1 MNNSKISTRNTCR
14 RIFSMANAV
23 TAYRAV
29 WIILFFGFLSGISEL
44 AIISVS
50 ITLTSI
56 DNQNVFYSFLQNY
69 MSRNSVLLVLI
80 LIISFFS
87 FLRIF
92 SFKKVISYCHHIGS
106 LLASRLIRT
115 RLTDA
120 YFFDTK
126 IIDNSAF
133 TTTIVNHLQ
142 AYVSLLQ
149 NISSAVS
156 SLISVLAIFALISF
170 QSMDY
175 FVVSLASIALVYLFI
190 SKISSSQLK
199 LVSSKIATS
208 QKRIHTCVS
217 ESLSLDKESYISNRS
232 SYFIDNVSH
241 QFGFLMESLSKS
253 SFISGSP
260 RLFIEA
266 ILFVVLTVI
275 IFVGTT
281 SSSTNNS
288 AQILII
294 MIAAIRLIPYAQ
306 SIYSALTSIRI
317 FGTSVA
323 ILYDFFV
330 SSATDLGSYNSF
342 DYLKT
347 NSPNASSKIVQIS
360 YTKASSLCDFPVIA
374 QFKLPAS
381 FSTCGTIKNTEL
393 IQFNVCNSDIILISG
408 PSGVGKSTLIESLV
422 GLNTKINCTFS
433 LGGSDNWRSCT
444 SLKNSMLS
452 VEYLNQHSSFVSSTI
467 YDNIF
472 MGSEQIDMGLL
483 AHLMQEFNLILN
495 YKELDSF
502 LELSIGESTKYS
514 LSGGE
519 LKRLSLIRSL
529 VRKPD
534 ILFCDEITS
543 GVDILNEEKMMNA
556 IKYCCKSVFFITH
569 SSNIVN
575 NYSTKILN
583 LRS

>member
-1 MNNSKISTRNTCR
+1 
-14 RIFSMANAV
+14 
-23 TAYRAV
+23 
-29 WIILFFGFLSGISEL
+29 
-44 AIISVS
+44 
-50 ITLTSI
+50 
-56 DNQNVFYSFLQNY
+56 
-69 MSRNSVLLVLI
+69 
-80 LIISFFS
+80 
-87 FLRIF
+87 
-92 SFKKVISYCHHIGS
+92 
-106 LLASRLIRT
+106 
-115 RLTDA
+115 
-120 YFFDTK
+120 
-126 IIDNSAF
+126 
-133 TTTIVNHLQ
+133 
-142 AYVSLLQ
+142 
-149 NISSAVS
+149 
-156 SLISVLAIFALISF
+156 
-170 QSMDY
+170 
-175 FVVSLASIALVYLFI
+175 
-190 SKISSSQLK
+190 
-199 LVSSKIATS
+199 
-208 QKRIHTCVS
+208 
-217 ESLSLDKESYISNRS
+217 
-232 SYFIDNVSH
+232 
-241 QFGFLMESLSKS
+241 
-253 SFISGSP
+253 
-260 RLFIEA
+260 
-266 ILFVVLTVI
+266 
-275 IFVGTT
+275 
-281 SSSTNNS
+281 
-288 AQILII
+288 

-360 YTKASSLCDFPVIA
+360 YTKTSVLRFPVIA
-374 QFKLPAS
+374 QIKLPAS

-433 LGGSDNWRSCT
+433 LGSSDNWRSCT

-519 LKRLSLIRSL
+519 LKGFPL
-529 VRKPD
+529 
-534 ILFCDEITS
+534 
-543 GVDILNEEKMMNA
+543 
-556 IKYCCKSVFFITH
+556 
-569 SSNIVN
+569 
-575 NYSTKILN
+575 
-583 LRS
+583 